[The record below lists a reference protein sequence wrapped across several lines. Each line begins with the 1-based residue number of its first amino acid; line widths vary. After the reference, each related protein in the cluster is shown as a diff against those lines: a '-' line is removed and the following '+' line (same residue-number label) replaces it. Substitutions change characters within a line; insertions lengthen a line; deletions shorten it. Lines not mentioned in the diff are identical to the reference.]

1 MKVGETLALGSR
13 LRAGRDLV
21 VNALLPPRCLGC
33 HAAVAQH
40 GQLCAECWRALD
52 FIEGPQCGGCGLPFE
67 FDLGA
72 GALCGG
78 CARARPVYA
87 GARAVLRYDD
97 HSRDLILGFK
107 HADRTELAPTLAG
120 WMARAG
126 AALIEHADIIAPVP
140 LHRLRLLR
148 RRYNQAALLANA
160 VADIGEVA
168 ALPDLLI
175 RRRAT
180 PSQAGLSPAGR
191 LANVSGAFAVNP
203 ARRDRARG
211 QRVVLIDDVMT
222 TGATV
227 ASCAR
232 TLLRAGIAEVSV
244 LTLARVVR
252 PAIEPI

>member
-1 MKVGETLALGSR
+1 
-13 LRAGRDLV
+13 
-21 VNALLPPRCLGC
+21 
-33 HAAVAQH
+33 
-40 GQLCAECWRALD
+40 
-52 FIEGPQCGGCGLPFE
+52 
-67 FDLGA
+67 
-72 GALCGG
+72 
-78 CARARPVYA
+78 
-87 GARAVLRYDD
+87 
-97 HSRDLILGFK
+97 
-107 HADRTELAPTLAG
+107 
-120 WMARAG
+120 MARAG

-160 VADIGEVA
+160 AADIGAVA
-168 ALPDLLI
+168 ALRDLLI

-191 LANVSGAFAVNP
+191 LANVGGAFAVNL

-232 TLLRAGIAEVSV
+232 RLLRAGIAEVSV

>member
-1 MKVGETLALGSR
+1 M
-13 LRAGRDLV
+13 
-21 VNALLPPRCLGC
+21 
-33 HAAVAQH
+33 
-40 GQLCAECWRALD
+40 
-52 FIEGPQCGGCGLPFE
+52 CG
-67 FDLGA
+67 A
-72 GALCGG
+72 
-78 CARARPVYA
+78 CARARPAYA
-87 GARAVLRYDD
+87 GARAVLRYDE

-126 AALIEHADIIAPVP
+126 AALIEEANIVAPVP

-160 VADIGEVA
+160 IADVGAVA
-168 ALPDLLI
+168 ALPDLLV

-191 LANVSGAFAVNP
+191 VANVRGAFGVNR
-203 ARRDRARG
+203 ARRARG
-211 QRVVLIDDVMT
+211 QRALLIDDVMT

-232 TLLRAGIAEVSV
+232 ALLRARVAEVKV

-252 PAIEPI
+252 PTIETI

>member
-1 MKVGETLALGSR
+1 MASYVP
-13 LRAGRDLV
+13 RAGARSTLSKGHSARRAACRS
-21 VNALLPPRCLGC
+21 NSTSGRGRC
-33 HAAVAQH
+33 AAA
-40 GQLCAECWRALD
+40 A
-52 FIEGPQCGGCGLPFE
+52 P
-67 FDLGA
+67 
-72 GALCGG
+72 
-78 CARARPVYA
+78 ARARYTP
-87 GARAVLRYDD
+87 ARAVLRYDD

-107 HADRTELAPTLAG
+107 HADRTKLAPTLAG

-148 RRYNQAALLANA
+148 RCYNQ
-160 VADIGEVA
+160 A

-232 TLLRAGIAEVSV
+232 RLLRAGIAEVSV
-244 LTLARVVR
+244 LTLA
-252 PAIEPI
+252 